1 MYRRGH
7 QIAGVGCASLGA
19 PCGSRLAA
27 AGDWPLRFDL
37 NRAIRNAAEG
47 ATGLEPAWWQ
57 RFWVA
62 FVLAEQL
69 DDWITNVKPGP
80 FWTSTG
86 VGTPGTVNTAY
97 VDVIVDT
104 NTAMRAIN
112 GIMAEAIDLGAVFVK
127 GTRAATY
134 LKDLEEIIAHIGRI
148 SSAMWEG
155 VRSAHATALA
165 VARQQAAARGAD
177 LDDKIIPNVLNAY
190 KQLAQLG
197 WERGGEPTVEAAKD
211 LLDKAAK
218 GAEQLVK
225 SDTVKW
231 GVAVAGIALVA
242 YFALKK

>member
-1 MYRRGH
+1 MYRTGY

-19 PCGSRLAA
+19 PCGSRL
-27 AGDWPLRFDL
+27 GETSTPLRFDL
-37 NRAIRNAAEG
+37 NLAIQNAAE
-47 ATGLEPAWWQ
+47 AAMGLEPAWWQ
-57 RFWVA
+57 RFW
-62 FVLAEQL
+62 LAYSLTEQL
-69 DDWITNVKPGP
+69 DDWLMAVRPGSY
-80 FWTSTG
+80 WTSTG
-86 VGTPGTVNTAY
+86 VGTPGKVNEAY
-97 VDVIVDT
+97 VDVIVDV

-134 LKDLEEIIAHIGRI
+134 LKDLEDLVARI
-148 SSAMWEG
+148 NRVSSAMWEG
-155 VRSAHATALA
+155 VRSAHASALA

-177 LDDKIIPNVLNAY
+177 LDDKIVPNVLNAF

-197 WERGGEPTVEAAKD
+197 WERGGEPTAEAAKD

-242 YFALKK
+242 YFALKR